1 MEGMKAYQRY
11 QALRLHF
18 TSDYDFIKY
27 GGKIRQISVESFM
40 KRKDTFFFQRLERRY
55 KDEEL
60 TEYFV
65 ANFVSRSGVKW
76 IGELSGIESEK
87 IYAAWRKR
95 IESFSYQLKQELM
108 DIECDSLEEL
118 LTPKNGSHP
127 PLLRLYLGNKISI
140 ETVLAFDIALGIL
153 KLWDAKIEDEI
164 VWSDISRQLHKYRP
178 FLNVDKTNIKKVM
191 RSVFKS

>member
-18 TSDYDFIKY
+18 TTDYDFIKY
-27 GGKIRQISVESFM
+27 GGKIRQISAESFM

-60 TEYFV
+60 TDYFV

-87 IYAAWRKR
+87 VYAAWRKR

-118 LTPKNGSHP
+118 LTPKNGNHP

-140 ETVLAFDIALGIL
+140 ETVLAFDIALDIL

-164 VWSDISRQLHKYRP
+164 VWSDISRQLHNYRP
-178 FLNVDKTNIKKVM
+178 FLNVDKANIKKVM